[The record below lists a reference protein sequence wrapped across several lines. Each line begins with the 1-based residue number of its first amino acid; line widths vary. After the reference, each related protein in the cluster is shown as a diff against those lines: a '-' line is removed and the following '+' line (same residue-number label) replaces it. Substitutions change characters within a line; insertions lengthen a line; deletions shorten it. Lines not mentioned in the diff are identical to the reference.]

1 MIRDELIIG
10 QKYIVRDECWT
21 KGEIKRTLGIATC
34 SDYSAKNNIV
44 QFVFESIPG
53 QREISMRIITSN
65 ISMEWIKFDETQFFN
80 REDKG

>member
-1 MIRDELIIG
+1 MDSTTRLLLVMMENGLNH
-10 QKYIVRDECWT
+10 K
-21 KGEIKRTLGIATC
+21 
-34 SDYSAKNNIV
+34 NIV

-53 QREISMRIITSN
+53 QREISIRIITSN